1 MVHAAW
7 LTRIFAPIFTFGVY
21 IAIAR
26 SNGNESPLSMSTVY
40 TSLSLFALLA
50 DPLLSL
56 VMALLAFM
64 GSVGSFAR
72 IQEFL
77 KKESH
82 VDCRNKSVSSSY
94 DEVIEEPKE
103 TAVLGESGFLSSTS
117 SSSKSSKTTIALP
130 FDVVTVQDGAFGWDT
145 EQPPTL
151 QDITLRIPRSSFTM
165 LIGTSGCGKSTLLK
179 ALLGE
184 VPCLSGKVTLPS
196 KSIAYCD
203 QTPWHMNGT
212 IQESIIAM
220 SGLDESWYASVI
232 RACALEEDLEQLP
245 RGDMTVIGSKGI
257 ALSGGQS
264 QRIVCIPL
272 YGHFGTWLNYV
283 CYRHLQGL
291 YTPGA
296 MLLSWTTS

>member
-1 MVHAAW
+1 
-7 LTRIFAPIFTFGVY
+7 
-21 IAIAR
+21 
-26 SNGNESPLSMSTVY
+26 
-40 TSLSLFALLA
+40 
-50 DPLLSL
+50 
-56 VMALLAFM
+56 
-64 GSVGSFAR
+64 
-72 IQEFL
+72 
-77 KKESH
+77 
-82 VDCRNKSVSSSY
+82 VDCRNKTVSSSY

-272 YGHFGTWLNYV
+272 YGHFGIWLNYV